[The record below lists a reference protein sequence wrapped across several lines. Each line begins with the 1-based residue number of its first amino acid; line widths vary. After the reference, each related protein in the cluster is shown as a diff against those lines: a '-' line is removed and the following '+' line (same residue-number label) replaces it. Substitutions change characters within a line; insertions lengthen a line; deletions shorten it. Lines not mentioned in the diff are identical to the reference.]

1 MSMFAVSERYMS
13 LIIISMRLT
22 IEVHINVYVLIDLSH
37 GIKKNILNRSRIL
50 LTKEQDKTQSR
61 QLYFLQ

>member
-1 MSMFAVSERYMS
+1 MS